1 MPTPVAPR
9 GSLKGKGKAL
19 PKQQDDQEIVQ
30 KKRWFDVY
38 DAAIE
43 LGADEAS
50 ARYNADIALSEFM
63 EK

>member
-1 MPTPVAPR
+1 M
-9 GSLKGKGKAL
+9 KGKEKAL